1 MREIMWASV
10 AQNLVWWLG
19 LLVAVAGVVFTAAYL
34 KRSRW
39 ARLLFAGFLVR
50 AIVDLATKVALPV
63 LVTSSSSDFP
73 RVPLFFLATSIL
85 GVMAYAALVLGV
97 GGLLSELSRHRVSP
111 GQSSSAE

>member
-1 MREIMWASV
+1 MWASV
-10 AQNLVWWLG
+10 AQNLVW
-19 LLVAVAGVVFTAAYL
+19 LLDLFVAVAGVVFTATYL

-50 AIVDLATKVALPV
+50 AIVDLATKLALRM
-63 LVTSSSSDFP
+63 LVTSASSDFP

-85 GVMAYAALVLGV
+85 SVMTYAALVLGV
-97 GGLLSELSRHRVSP
+97 AGLLSELSRHRVSP